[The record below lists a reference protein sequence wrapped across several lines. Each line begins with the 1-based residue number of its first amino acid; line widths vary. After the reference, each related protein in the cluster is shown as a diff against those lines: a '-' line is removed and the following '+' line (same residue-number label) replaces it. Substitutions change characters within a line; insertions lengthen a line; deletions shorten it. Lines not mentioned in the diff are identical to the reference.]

1 MVYTEIIQNIAF
13 EKDSVVYSETIN
25 RNIKSK
31 NVYLQTTILLLL
43 CFISTSY
50 ARYITID
57 SSLQTRIEGD
67 VLNVFVEI
75 TNNGDEFAYDV
86 FIHAEVGDQSKVSNM
101 KKELRIKESFQT
113 NFTFQLSF
121 KKSGN
126 YPVFIKIN
134 YSDLNKY
141 SFSALSMTH
150 INYKENVYPQI
161 FGKMENVEI
170 VKEGKARL
178 LLKNLDEQKKAV
190 DIRLILPK
198 ELSSPENMKKVMLQ
212 PKEEKSLVFTI
223 SNFSAF
229 VGTKTAIYVIMEY
242 ENNQTHFSTSLMSSA
257 EIIEKRKLT
266 DKERLLL
273 LGIPIFLF
281 AVFFSISIY
290 RRKRKK
296 KI

>member
-141 SFSALSMTH
+141 SF
-150 INYKENVYPQI
+150 
-161 FGKMENVEI
+161 
-170 VKEGKARL
+170 
-178 LLKNLDEQKKAV
+178 
-190 DIRLILPK
+190 
-198 ELSSPENMKKVMLQ
+198 
-212 PKEEKSLVFTI
+212 
-223 SNFSAF
+223 
-229 VGTKTAIYVIMEY
+229 
-242 ENNQTHFSTSLMSSA
+242 FST
-257 EIIEKRKLT
+257 
-266 DKERLLL
+266 
-273 LGIPIFLF
+273 
-281 AVFFSISIY
+281 
-290 RRKRKK
+290 
-296 KI
+296 

>member
-1 MVYTEIIQNIAF
+1 
-13 EKDSVVYSETIN
+13 
-25 RNIKSK
+25 
-31 NVYLQTTILLLL
+31 
-43 CFISTSY
+43 
-50 ARYITID
+50 
-57 SSLQTRIEGD
+57 
-67 VLNVFVEI
+67 
-75 TNNGDEFAYDV
+75 
-86 FIHAEVGDQSKVSNM
+86 
-101 KKELRIKESFQT
+101 
-113 NFTFQLSF
+113 
-121 KKSGN
+121 
-126 YPVFIKIN
+126 
-134 YSDLNKY
+134 
-141 SFSALSMTH
+141 MTH

>member
-1 MVYTEIIQNIAF
+1 MVYTEIIENIAF

-86 FIHAEVGDQSKVSNM
+86 VIHAEVGDQSKVSKM
-101 KKELRIKESFQT
+101 KKELRIKESFHT
-113 NFTFQLSF
+113 NFSFQMSF
-121 KKSGN
+121 NKPGN
-126 YPVFIKIN
+126 YPVFIRIN

-150 INYKENVYPQI
+150 INYKEDVYPQI
-161 FGKMENVEI
+161 FGKMEKVEI

-190 DIRLILPK
+190 DIKLILPK
-198 ELSSPENMKKVMLQ
+198 ELSSPDNIKKVMLQ
-212 PKEEKSLVFTI
+212 PKEEKSLIFTI
-223 SNFSAF
+223 SNFSSF
-229 VGTKTAIYVIMEY
+229 IGTKAAIYVIMEY
-242 ENNQTHFSTSLMSSA
+242 ENNHKHFSTSLMSSV
-257 EIIEKRKLT
+257 EIVEKYKLT

-273 LGIPIFLF
+273 LGIPICLF
-281 AVFFSISIY
+281 AVFLSITIY
-290 RRKRKK
+290 RRKRRK
-296 KI
+296 